1 VGIAGNL
8 KKDCYFIAGSVEAS
22 ARELLTGL
30 PDFGRARAA
39 GFRPDRAALLL
50 LDLQKYFLDPESHAY
65 IPSAPAILDALLVLA
80 GAFRRHRRPV
90 IWTRHGNTPA
100 DVCRMADW
108 WRDVLVPDSPA
119 AGWIVPPEPEDIVVD
134 KTGYDAFLGTDLASI
149 LEANGATQVVVCG
162 VMTHLCCE
170 TTARSAFGRGFE
182 VFFPADG
189 TAAPTRAFHAASLLN
204 LSHGFAVLGTIAD
217 LRAVLDAETP
227 A

>member
-1 VGIAGNL
+1 L
-8 KKDCYFIAGSVEAS
+8 KKDCYFVSGSVEAVV
-22 ARELLTGL
+22 RELLSGL
-30 PDFGRARAA
+30 PSFIRDRAA
-39 GFRPDRAALLL
+39 GFRPARAALLL
-50 LDLQKYFLDPESHAY
+50 LDLQKYFLDPGSHAFV
-65 IPSAPAILDALLVLA
+65 PSAPAILDGLLGLA
-80 GAFRRHRRPV
+80 GAFRRRRRPV

-100 DVCRMADW
+100 DAGRMANW
-108 WRDVLVPDSPA
+108 WRDMLLPGSTA
-119 AGWIVPPEPEDIVVD
+119 AGWAVPPEPGDIVVD

-149 LEANGATQVVVCG
+149 LTMADTSQVVVCG

-204 LSHGFAVLGTIAD
+204 LGHGFAVLGTIAD
-217 LRAVLDAETP
+217 LRVVLDAESP